1 MLMCDSLLIADLLV
15 HMFFFD
21 SVVVTDKILDMHA
34 CFLNR
39 SSMSLG
45 FDTLTSN
52 LFCLYI
58 TCSPH
63 THPDLVQDLTM
74 HKHSIQKTY
83 FLKTSYPGM

>member
-1 MLMCDSLLIADLLV
+1 
-15 HMFFFD
+15 
-21 SVVVTDKILDMHA
+21 
-34 CFLNR
+34 
-39 SSMSLG
+39 MSLG

-63 THPDLVQDLTM
+63 THPDLDQDLTI

>member
-1 MLMCDSLLIADLLV
+1 
-15 HMFFFD
+15 
-21 SVVVTDKILDMHA
+21 
-34 CFLNR
+34 
-39 SSMSLG
+39 MSLG

-63 THPDLVQDLTM
+63 THPDLVQDLTI

-83 FLKTSYPGM
+83 FFYHKPKDRKIKT